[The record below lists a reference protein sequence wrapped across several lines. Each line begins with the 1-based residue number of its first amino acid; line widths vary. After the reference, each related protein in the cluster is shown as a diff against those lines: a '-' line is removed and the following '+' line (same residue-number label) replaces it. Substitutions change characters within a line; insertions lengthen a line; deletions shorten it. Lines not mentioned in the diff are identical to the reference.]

1 MLAETCR
8 NIGVFVFFFKVQKR
22 RENAFFARQV
32 LCPSATLLQPP
43 AWAAQYNTWILIKL
57 TPKGIVF
64 SLLFCSF
71 LFFSFLFFS
80 FLFLF
85 LQSPVLLTY
94 GNVLQESSSSTRA
107 VSKARRVWG
116 SRGREAPI
124 ACSARG
130 NIFNNLQSS
139 TRVSLIARPGWHQ
152 SLKFGAQLGFA
163 WLLS

>member
-64 SLLFCSF
+64 ALLFFSF

-80 FLFLF
+80 FLFFSFSF
-85 LQSPVLLTY
+85 LTIASVADLWQCVAGVFFKHTGSKQSKEGV
-94 GNVLQESSSSTRA
+94 GV
-107 VSKARRVWG
+107 K
-116 SRGREAPI
+116 
-124 ACSARG
+124 
-130 NIFNNLQSS
+130 
-139 TRVSLIARPGWHQ
+139 
-152 SLKFGAQLGFA
+152 GA
-163 WLLS
+163 